1 MKMSASTNTSTWGQA
16 CRLRFW
22 TNVAGFIGVF
32 VSLKLQV
39 ALDHNNNSSDSEMG
53 LIAGLVGLIAAGA
66 SLVVIPLAYGAFQ
79 RLLCIANYWLRVLA
93 TAAVVTGFFLLIVFI
108 AGKSVVNEDFSLTG
122 IVLLGGWAYW
132 LAALGAAALVYKQ
145 GLFRTDNSG
154 DDIAEPTA

>member
-1 MKMSASTNTSTWGQA
+1 M
-16 CRLRFW
+16 
-22 TNVAGFIGVF
+22 AGFIGVF